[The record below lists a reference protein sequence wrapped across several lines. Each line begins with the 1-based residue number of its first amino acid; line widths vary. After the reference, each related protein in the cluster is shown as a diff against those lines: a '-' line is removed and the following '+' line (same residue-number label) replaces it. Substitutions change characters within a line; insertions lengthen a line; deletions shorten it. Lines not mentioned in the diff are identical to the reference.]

1 MVDGGGK
8 IRVAVVF
15 GGRSSEHA
23 VSCSTAASVLSSLDR
38 DRYEVIPVGI
48 TTAGAWVLQPDE
60 PDRFRL
66 AAGHRPEVDAG
77 SAAVVLRTDPN
88 RRDLVSLAD
97 PSPGASL
104 SAVDVVFPVL
114 HGPFGED
121 GTIQGLL
128 EMAGIPYVGA
138 GVLSSAVSMDKS
150 YTKVILG
157 GAGLPVLPYAS
168 FRVRDWERDPAAVT
182 ESVTS
187 LGYPVF
193 VKSARGGSSL
203 GISKVDGADVLA
215 EAVTHAAQHDP
226 KIIVDAG
233 VEGGRE
239 LEVGVLGGLDGRP
252 ECSPIAEIE
261 LGDGVDFYDFDTK
274 YLASEE
280 QVRLTLPAHI
290 PTAVAERI
298 TELALAAFGVLDVEG
313 LARVDF
319 FLTGRGEVLIN
330 EVNTMPGFTPMSMF
344 PRMWQEAGMDYSH
357 LLDRLIDLAVQRGP
371 GLR

>member
-1 MVDGGGK
+1 VADGRER

-38 DRYEVIPVGI
+38 DRYDVIPVGI
-48 TTAGAWVLQPDE
+48 TKHGAWVLQPDE

-66 AAGHRPEVDAG
+66 AAGHQPEVDAD
-77 SAAVVLRTDPN
+77 SAAVVLRTDPT
-88 RRDLVSLAD
+88 RPDLVSLAA

-104 SAVDVVFPVL
+104 SGVDVVFPVL

-128 EMAGIPYVGA
+128 EMAGLPYVGA
-138 GVLSSAVSMDKS
+138 GVLSSAVAMDKS
-150 YTKVILG
+150 YTKVILS
-157 GAGLPVLPYAS
+157 GAGLPVLPYTT
-168 FRVRDWERDPAAVT
+168 FRLRDWEHEPEGITEAV
-182 ESVTS
+182 SS

-193 VKSARGGSSL
+193 VKPARGGSSL
-203 GISKVDGADVLA
+203 GITKVVRAEDLA
-215 EAVTHAAQHDP
+215 AAVTHAAQHDP

-252 ECSPIAEIE
+252 QCSPIAEIE
-261 LGDGVDFYDFDTK
+261 LSADVEFYDFDTK

-280 QVRLTLPAHI
+280 QVRLTLPADV
-290 PTAVAERI
+290 PTVVAERI
-298 TELALAAFGVLDVEG
+298 TELALRAFAALDVEG

-319 FLTGRGEVLIN
+319 FLTGKGDVLIN

-344 PRMWQEAGMDYSH
+344 PRMWQAAGMDYAH
-357 LLDRLIDLAVQRGP
+357 LLDRLIDLAVQRDP
-371 GLR
+371 GMR

>member
-1 MVDGGGK
+1 M
-8 IRVAVVF
+8 
-15 GGRSSEHA
+15 
-23 VSCSTAASVLSSLDR
+23 SCSTAASVLSSLDR

-48 TTAGAWVLQPDE
+48 TAEGAWVLQPDE

-66 AAGHRPEVDAG
+66 SAGHTPEVDAG
-77 SAAVVLRTDPN
+77 SAAVVLRTDPT
-88 RRDLVSLAD
+88 RRDLVSLAAS
-97 PSPGASL
+97 SPGASL
-104 SAVDVVFPVL
+104 SGVDVVFPVL

-138 GVLSSAVSMDKS
+138 GVLSSAVAMDKS

-157 GAGLPVLPYAS
+157 GAGLPVLPYTS
-168 FRVRDWERDPAAVT
+168 FRLRDWERDSATVT

-193 VKSARGGSSL
+193 VKPARGGSSL
-203 GISKVDGADVLA
+203 GISKVTGPDELA
-215 EAVTHAAQHDP
+215 AAVGRAAEHDP

-233 VEGGRE
+233 VENGRE
-239 LEVGVLGGLDGRP
+239 LEIGVLDGLDGRP

-261 LGDGVDFYDFDTK
+261 LGAGVEFYDFDTK

-280 QVRLTLPAHI
+280 QVRLTLPADV
-290 PTAVAERI
+290 PTLVAERI
-298 TELALAAFGVLDVEG
+298 VELALAAFAALDVEG

-319 FLTGRGEVLIN
+319 FLTGAGEVLVN

-344 PRMWQEAGMDYSH
+344 PRMWLEAGMGYPQ
-357 LLDRLIDLAVQRGP
+357 LLDRLIGLALQRGA